1 VGAAEMSIKPRTAP
15 KKAKDPEAKAQ
26 KKISGLEVE
35 ILFLERRIKAQEDLM
50 VEMSGV
56 LQKIATT
63 FIGSVPLSDL
73 SYIHSV
79 HISKALMDDVYEAL
93 KRWR

>member
-1 VGAAEMSIKPRTAP
+1 MTSKPRAAP

-35 ILFLERRIKAQEDLM
+35 ILFLERRIKAQEALM

-63 FIGSVPLSDL
+63 FIGSVL
-73 SYIHSV
+73 
-79 HISKALMDDVYEAL
+79 
-93 KRWR
+93 